1 MAKANLAD
9 LIGSSNDVPTIPQN
23 GRARAAEP
31 PAAPAK
37 PTTPANGDA
46 AAHEAAEDARI
57 NFMIPRELR
66 QKFKAW
72 AAQNDTSIKD
82 ELTRHIRSL
91 VD

>member
-9 LIGSSNDVPTIPQN
+9 LIGSSSNDVS
-23 GRARAAEP
+23 AV
-31 PAAPAK
+31 PAK
-37 PTTPANGDA
+37 PEARPTAASKPAPAPTSADSA
-46 AAHEAAEDARI
+46 DDVRI

>member
-9 LIGSSNDVPTIPQN
+9 LIGSSSNDVSAVPTKPDT
-23 GRARAAEP
+23 RPTAASKP
-31 PAAPAK
+31 APAPTAAAPDSA
-37 PTTPANGDA
+37 D
-46 AAHEAAEDARI
+46 DARI

>member
-9 LIGSSNDVPTIPQN
+9 LIGSSSDVQAVPPKQ
-23 GRARAAEP
+23 
-31 PAAPAK
+31 PAAASAAA
-37 PTTPANGDA
+37 PTADTPAPKGPTSA
-46 AAHEAAEDARI
+46 AEAAEDARI

>member
-9 LIGSSNDVPTIPQN
+9 MIGSSSDVQ
-23 GRARAAEP
+23 AVP
-31 PAAPAK
+31 PKQPAAAPAPA
-37 PTTPANGDA
+37 PTAATPAPKGSTA
-46 AAHEAAEDARI
+46 AAETAEDARI

>member
-9 LIGSSNDVPTIPQN
+9 LIGSSSNDVSALPGKPE
-23 GRARAAEP
+23 ARPNAASKP
-31 PAAPAK
+31 APA
-37 PTTPANGDA
+37 PTAPTA
-46 AAHEAAEDARI
+46 AAADSADDARI

>member
-9 LIGSSNDVPTIPQN
+9 LIGSSSNDVS
-23 GRARAAEP
+23 AV
-31 PAAPAK
+31 PAK
-37 PTTPANGDA
+37 PQARRTAANKPAPTPTSA
-46 AAHEAAEDARI
+46 AADSADDARI

>member
-9 LIGSSNDVPTIPQN
+9 LIGSSSDVQ
-23 GRARAAEP
+23 AVP
-31 PAAPAK
+31 PKQPAVAPAPA
-37 PTTPANGDA
+37 PTAATLAPQGSTA
-46 AAHEAAEDARI
+46 AAEAAEDARI